1 MGLFGRKKADKK
13 KNGLDEDRHY
23 KNGFNAKGNHIDTGT
38 KFDLDGFDR
47 NGYDEDGYDK
57 RGYDLDG
64 HDRSRHDREEFK
76 KIEQEQNKKHKKGW
90 FSSAGVCYICFQTI
104 NKKESFSKILD
115 PKSVNFGEMFHTEC
129 HKDTRAPSE
138 SEQKLNS
145 QHSCDYCL
153 KKYKR
158 IALWKSYED
167 DEKLICLNCK
177 NKFRE
182 EKRKLPQRSIDIEKT
197 EDEKIKQQE
206 KIDKKGGALPQGYV
220 PAAISN
226 TPEIN
231 SKLNHSS
238 ENLSFQSFEGAD
250 LTGTHYK
257 YTNLKNTN
265 FTNANL
271 TNCDFTG
278 ANLTETDF
286 TGADLTNAEL
296 HNANLTGTI
305 FAGAKLWT
313 KLDNGS
319 STIRVGIDELFK
331 SNLKGIDLPNIELIN
346 FNLTGKNFTGANL
359 SNANMI
365 NSDHSLAIFENA
377 NLEGIKLHSCNLKNT
392 NFTNAN
398 LTNCDLS
405 YSDMTGVDLTDAK
418 INGANFTNCI
428 MIDAILENIDKS
440 KANFSGVTFETK
452 ILTEKEEEHVKI
464 IEEIKKIK
472 FNTSI
477 SFNSK
482 KVIIHPNNPNEGEI
496 SFYIEPF
503 QGTDHF
509 ATLISGGNFD
519 FRDDD
524 SSQYIISIK
533 FKKSNPEIN
542 DILVNKIRQGYPRKF
557 KIFPSTLSIGAY
569 WMVDSVSEEFASEIL
584 QRILTSFVRDYYT

>member
-1 MGLFGRKKADKK
+1 MGLFGRKK
-13 KNGLDEDRHY
+13 
-23 KNGFNAKGNHIDTGT
+23 
-38 KFDLDGFDR
+38 
-47 NGYDEDGYDK
+47 YDEDGYDQ
-57 RGYDLDG
+57 RGYDRDG
-64 HDRSRHDREEFK
+64 YDRNGYDRDGFK
-76 KIEQEQNKKHKKGW
+76 KIEKEQNKKHKKGW
-90 FSSAGVCYICFQTI
+90 FSSAGVCYICFQTV

-115 PKSVNFGEMFHTEC
+115 PKSINFGEIFHTEC

-167 DEKLICLNCK
+167 EKKLICLNCK
-177 NKFRE
+177 NNFRE
-182 EKRKLPQRSIDIEKT
+182 EQIKISQRSIDIEKT

-206 KIDKKGGALPQGYV
+206 KTDKQGGALPQGYV
-220 PAAISN
+220 PDIIPN

-286 TGADLTNAEL
+286 TGANLTNAEL

-319 STIRVGIDELFK
+319 STIRVSIDELFK
-331 SNLKGIDLPNIELIN
+331 SNLKGINLPDIELIN
-346 FNLTGKNFTGANL
+346 FNLTGKNFTSANL
-359 SNANMI
+359 SNANLI

-377 NLEGIKLHSCNLKNT
+377 NLEGIKLHSCNLKNI

-428 MIDAILENIDKS
+428 MINAILENIDKS

-452 ILTEKEEEHVKI
+452 ILTEKEEEHVTI
-464 IEEIKKIK
+464 NEEIKKIK
-472 FNTSI
+472 FNASI

-482 KVIIHPNNPNEGEI
+482 KVIMHPNNPNEGEI

-533 FKKSNPEIN
+533 FKKINPGIN
-542 DILVNKIRQGYPRKF
+542 KILVNKIRQGFPKKF
-557 KIFPSTLSIGAY
+557 KIFPSNLSIGAY
-569 WMVDSVSEEFASEIL
+569 WMVDSVNEEYASEIL
-584 QRILTSFVRDYYT
+584 QRILTSFVRDYYTQE